1 MGGNLLVAMAFK
13 IDRRLQTITNG
24 HLALADF
31 SIGLVSM
38 PLFSVYL
45 LLGRRWPLGAVV
57 ACDLWLSV
65 DYTMSNASVANL
77 LVISFDRFL
86 SVKRPLTYR
95 AQRTPR
101 RAASAIAVA
110 WVVSL
115 VLWPPWIVSWPHL
128 VGERTVPE
136 CDCYIQFLI
145 SLILR

>member
-1 MGGNLLVAMAFK
+1 MAFK

-45 LLGRRWPLGAVV
+45 LLGRRWPLGAV

-77 LVISFDRFL
+77 FWS
-86 SVKRPLTYR
+86 SVSIGFCRSRGRSCTYR

-101 RAASAIAVA
+101 RAALAIAVA